1 MLFLTPHQLLTSRVG
16 NAFSPRSNFLHL
28 LYSISSALL
37 HPYKAYTTTAR
48 TSPHALSIPPRYY
61 LSGARPEAGNSVIAY
76 SVAFKLAPQSLSG
89 GRRKRWRY
97 HLANGRDIGVCYR
110 FYVEGRHSQTK
121 NNETTNSLRPL
132 VSIKPRTHT
141 HTHAYT
147 HPSSRTYTH
156 KHTRTLAYTSAHIHT
171 MQFET
176 EEYSWSG
183 YLRKACRNPIAYP

>member
-1 MLFLTPHQLLTSRVG
+1 MLILPNPTHTTLFLTPHQLLTSRVG

-121 NNETTNSLRPL
+121 NSETVNSLRPL
-132 VSIKPRTHT
+132 VSIKHAQTYAHACIHTPKLTHIHTQT
-141 HTHAYT
+141 HSHTRIHK
-147 HPSSRTYTH
+147 RTYTH
-156 KHTRTLAYTSAHIHT
+156 NAV
-171 MQFET
+171 
-176 EEYSWSG
+176 
-183 YLRKACRNPIAYP
+183 RN